1 MRDKICD
8 LRSYITALEE
18 AGQLARIKKPVDLI
32 HELADVAA
40 TLVRSG
46 GGAPL
51 FENVNGS
58 AWPIFSSGVA
68 NQKRAAIALGCAE
81 DEIIDYM
88 EHVLEPNNGVAPVQ
102 VERAAWQEN
111 VQTGD
116 NIDVRLL
123 PIPTHSRGDGG
134 AFITGGVIIS
144 KDPLSGRGNL
154 SYNRMLVMGPRNFGF
169 NVNEWR
175 HVRQFME
182 SREDPTAPFPIA
194 IAIGLDPAIMI
205 GAGVRT
211 EADELTIAGA
221 IRGRGIPVCRGV
233 TVDINIPAAA
243 ELVIEGL
250 VYPAEKKLEGPLAE
264 FHGYHG
270 ELWESPTVEVT
281 AVCHRDKPIF
291 QTIIPGWYEHIYI
304 GNVLPREPL
313 LRRFVRHI
321 NPQANVHIP
330 PYANGF
336 AAIIQI
342 KRDNPG
348 QPKNLAMAA
357 MTAHIN
363 IRNVIVVD
371 EDINIYDAADVL
383 WALTNR
389 VDWRQDVFQV
399 PNAQGH
405 EMDPVADMRGVA
417 TKLGIDATYKRERRE
432 YGERVNYAMVDLS
445 KYWQEPGLDQ
455 P

>member
-1 MRDKICD
+1 MGKIKD
-8 LRSYITALEE
+8 LRSYIAALEA
-18 AGQLARIKKPVDLI
+18 AGQLERINTPVELV

-40 TLVRSG
+40 TLVRNG

-51 FENVNGS
+51 FENVKGS
-58 AWPIFSSGVA
+58 PWPIFSSGVS

-81 DEIIDYM
+81 AEIIDYM
-88 EHVLEPNNGVAPVQ
+88 EHVLVPNNGFAPVQ
-102 VERAAWQEN
+102 VDSAVWQEN
-111 VQTGD
+111 VMTGD
-116 NIDVRLL
+116 DIDVRQL

-144 KDPLSGRGNL
+144 KDPISGRGNL
-154 SYNRMLVMGPRNFGF
+154 SYNRMLVMGPGNFGF
-169 NVNEWR
+169 NLNEWR
-175 HVRQFME
+175 HVRSFME
-182 SREDPTAPFPIA
+182 SRDDPTAPFPIA

-221 IRGRGIPVCRGV
+221 IRGEGVPVCRGV
-233 TVDINIPAAA
+233 TVDVDIPATA

-250 VYPAEKKLEGPLAE
+250 VHPGVKKPEGPLAE

-281 AVCHRDKPIF
+281 AVCHRTNPIY
-291 QTIIPGWYEHIYI
+291 QTIIPGWYEHVYI

-321 NPQANVHIP
+321 NAEANVHIP

-336 AAIIQI
+336 AAIVQI

-371 EDINIYDAADVL
+371 EDINIYDPADVL
-383 WALTNR
+383 WAITNR
-389 VDWRQDVFQV
+389 VDWREDVFQV

-405 EMDPVADMRGVA
+405 EMDPVADMRGVG

-432 YGERVNYAMVDLS
+432 YGERVSYPMVNLN
-445 KYWQEPGLDQ
+445 KYLG
-455 P
+455 

>member
-1 MRDKICD
+1 MKTIND
-8 LRSYITALEE
+8 LRTYMAALEA
-18 AGQLARIKKPVDLI
+18 AGQLERITKPVELT

-40 TLVRSG
+40 TLVRNG

-51 FENVNGS
+51 FENVSGS
-58 AWPIFSSGVA
+58 SWPIFSSGVA
-68 NQKRAAIALGCAE
+68 NQKRAAIALGCVEA
-81 DEIIDYM
+81 EIIDYM
-88 EHVLEPNNGVAPVQ
+88 EHVLEPNNGIGPVS
-102 VERAAWQEN
+102 VDSAVWQEN
-111 VQTGD
+111 VVTGD
-116 NIDVRLL
+116 NIDVRQL
-123 PIPTHSRGDGG
+123 PIPIHSRGDGG

-144 KDPLSGRGNL
+144 KDPISGRGNL

-175 HVRQFME
+175 HVRRFME
-182 SREDPTAPFPIA
+182 SRDDPTAPFPVA

-211 EADELTIAGA
+211 EEDELMIAGA
-221 IRGRGIPVCRGV
+221 IRGAGVPVCRGV
-233 TVDINIPAAA
+233 TVDVAIPATA

-250 VYPAEKKLEGPLAE
+250 VQPNIRKAEGPLAE

-281 AVCHRDKPIF
+281 AVCHRHNPIY

-313 LRRFVRHI
+313 LRSFVRHLH
-321 NPQANVHIP
+321 PSANVHIP

-342 KRDNPG
+342 RRDNPG

-371 EDINIYDAADVL
+371 EDINIYDPADVL

-405 EMDPVADMRGVA
+405 EMDPVADMRGVS

-432 YGERVNYAMVDLS
+432 YGERVSYPMVDLTN
-445 KYWQEPGLDQ
+445 YLV
-455 P
+455 